1 MLFLSICERERR
13 TARREVERIRD
24 ADLQSS
30 SSITAGSG
38 PVTMPRAPPVGTAL
52 IGGTTA
58 RRWCGGAESASPER
72 PCMPGVPRSTPLES
86 VASPIQNGQS
96 LFARPSR
103 PPPDLL
109 SFRIHRLTPTTP
121 LLPPSQPQASSE
133 EGHQRKQTCQV
144 LDRLQPTRRRWHH
157 GRGALCTRATP
168 CIPPFLF
175 AAAGGR
181 SARVAFG
188 GVALLGRAACAAAI
202 WSLVCGAQAA
212 LVAALL
218 VSGGPALQAAAAAIA
233 RPSFAKEAV
242 WPLLPRLAARW
253 LALRLS
259 ALLRASPVLPSP

>member
-1 MLFLSICERERR
+1 
-13 TARREVERIRD
+13 
-24 ADLQSS
+24 
-30 SSITAGSG
+30 
-38 PVTMPRAPPVGTAL
+38 
-52 IGGTTA
+52 
-58 RRWCGGAESASPER
+58 
-72 PCMPGVPRSTPLES
+72 MPGVPRATPLES

-109 SFRIHRLTPTTP
+109 SFRIHRLTPSTP
-121 LLPPSQPQASSE
+121 PPSTLTAAGQGE
-133 EGHQRKQTCQV
+133 EGHQEEADAQV

-157 GRGALCTRATP
+157 GRGVLCTRATP

-202 WSLVCGAQAA
+202 WSLS
-212 LVAALL
+212 LRS
-218 VSGGPALQAAAAAIA
+218 SGGSGCCSPRQRRSSSQAAAAAIA

-242 WPLLPRLAARW
+242 WPLLPLAAARW

-259 ALLRASPVLPSP
+259 ALLCSLPPYSLVPDPHLSLSLHLRRRNS